1 MRQRA
6 LIILLVIVLVGAL
19 AFAAVA
25 SRNADQKRD
34 EAAELQTALD
44 DVEAEKDRLLKQTDL
59 LGNALEK
66 ATEEAQA
73 GGREATKLQKRLQK
87 TRRLLARVTG
97 QLKANLTNCTL
108 ALELAEELRSDLDQ
122 LNTLFLQALE
132 AAAQERSGA
141 VGRIQE
147 AYEALARETNRSTRR
162 YLASA
167 GDCKTTT
174 ASPSPT

>member
-6 LIILLVIVLVGAL
+6 TIILLVIVLVGAV

-34 EAAELQTALD
+34 QVAELQASLEE
-44 DVEAEKDRLLKQTDL
+44 VEAEKDRLLKQTDL

-73 GGREATKLQKRLQK
+73 GGREATQLQ
-87 TRRLLARVTG
+87 RRLRAVRRQLARTTR

-122 LNTLFLQALE
+122 LNTLFLRALR
-132 AAAQERSGA
+132 AAAQRRSGA
-141 VGRIQE
+141 VPEIQE
-147 AYEALARETNRSTRR
+147 AYEALAQETNRATRR
-162 YLASA
+162 YLAAA

-174 ASPSPT
+174 SSPSPT